1 MVHPKEITPMS
12 RLLGCLLLLIALSI
26 PPAHADAVGFSIVSV
41 PNPPAE
47 PLQVG
52 IWYPT
57 KTPPSEHDVGLFTQ
71 SVAPDASVTPGP
83 HPLIVMSHGNGG
95 TFESHYDTALALAHA
110 GFIVAAV
117 THTGDNYRDQSQAT
131 HLTLRPQAI
140 HTVIDY
146 MLTAWPGHL
155 AIDPAKVGAF
165 GFSSGGFTVLVSI
178 GGIPD
183 LTRVAPYCAGHAA
196 TYVCKLLAA
205 HPIPPDARVRDD
217 EWIADPR
224 IKAAVVAAP
233 AIGFTFT
240 RSGLKNVTVPVQL
253 WRAAADT
260 ILPSPDYAEAVRAAL
275 PRKPEYHVV
284 PGADHFDFL
293 APCSEP
299 LAQVAPIICKERGG
313 FDRAA
318 FHRTFNR
325 DVVRFFTRT
334 LRP

>member
-1 MVHPKEITPMS
+1 MS

-299 LAQVAPIICKERGG
+299 LAQVAPMICKERGG